1 MNNYPIYMVYEGISI
16 RLLTIIKYAGVILI
30 EFGGLKMSKKDK
42 KKMKEE
48 EFNYEDEEC
57 DCGYEPCSCSCHGHH
72 HGGCDCGEDEGFE
85 RQFYTREEKI
95 EMLEEYLTDLKAE
108 QKGVEEALE
117 ELRKVK

>member
-1 MNNYPIYMVYEGISI
+1 MNNYPICMVYEGISI

-57 DCGYEPCSCSCHGHH
+57 DCG
-72 HGGCDCGEDEGFE
+72 EDEGFE